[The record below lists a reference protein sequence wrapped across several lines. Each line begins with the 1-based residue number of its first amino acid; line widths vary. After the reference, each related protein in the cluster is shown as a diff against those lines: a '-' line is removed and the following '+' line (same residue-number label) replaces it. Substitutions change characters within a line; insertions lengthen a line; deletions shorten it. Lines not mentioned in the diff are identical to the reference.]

1 MYPALQSSLR
11 ARGIE
16 SLYSHQAESFVAA
29 RGGQNLVI
37 TTGTASGKSVAYLS
51 PVMQSVLDDP
61 TSRSLL
67 LFPTKALT
75 QDQLRG
81 VLGFIDGVVATGK
94 GTPIQAGVY
103 DGDTPPAERTRI
115 RDKANLILTNPDML
129 HSALLPNHGR
139 RGFSHVFRNVR
150 FIVIDELHTYRG
162 AFGAHFANLM
172 RRLRRL
178 CRHYGSDPKFLCSSA
193 TIANA
198 REHAETLCGA
208 PFRLIDEDGSPAAS
222 KVVHFW
228 QPPLDE
234 SEIRKPITSE
244 MAELLPKLIEQRH
257 RTIAFCRSRK
267 ETEIVLK
274 EARDGLKDVAGH
286 DEADL
291 LAGYRGGYTPV
302 ERRQVE

>member
-1 MYPALQSSLR
+1 MYAPFPAEMHPALQSSLR

-16 SLYSHQAESFVAA
+16 SMYSHQAESFVAA

-37 TTGTASGKSVAYLS
+37 TTGRRAESRLRTCRLS
-51 PVMQSVLDDP
+51 CNRCWTIPRPVLS
-61 TSRSLL
+61 
-67 LFPTKALT
+67 LFPTQALT

-139 RGFSHVFRNVR
+139 RGFSHMFRNVR

-178 CRHYGSDPKFLCSSA
+178 CRHYGSDPNL
-193 TIANA
+193 
-198 REHAETLCGA
+198 
-208 PFRLIDEDGSPAAS
+208 
-222 KVVHFW
+222 V
-228 QPPLDE
+228 
-234 SEIRKPITSE
+234 
-244 MAELLPKLIEQRH
+244 
-257 RTIAFCRSRK
+257 
-267 ETEIVLK
+267 
-274 EARDGLKDVAGH
+274 
-286 DEADL
+286 
-291 LAGYRGGYTPV
+291 
-302 ERRQVE
+302 